1 MSRVHFSGNKSG
13 TAEEFVRLC
22 LLRTVRDKGVFV
34 CGKAIFRM
42 FHCLCIRKN
51 KCSGKRSIIM
61 KTPDCGGVSV
71 ILLESGSVLNA
82 VHLIHEQI
90 NKAHRQN

>member
-1 MSRVHFSGNKSG
+1 MSRVHFSDNKSG

-51 KCSGKRSIIM
+51 NCSGKRSIIM
-61 KTPDCGGVSV
+61 KTPDRGGISV
-71 ILLESGSVLNA
+71 MLLESIPMLNT
-82 VHLIHEQI
+82 VHLIHEQT